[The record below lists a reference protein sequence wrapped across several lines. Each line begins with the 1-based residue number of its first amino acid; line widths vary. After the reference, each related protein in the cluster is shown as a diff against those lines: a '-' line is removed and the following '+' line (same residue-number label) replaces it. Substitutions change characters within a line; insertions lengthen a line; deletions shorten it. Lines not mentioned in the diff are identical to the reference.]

1 MATKFTVPGPDF
13 DKEIDDLV
21 SVESDKEID
30 GQDEEVLNEP
40 NSVWYIEHI
49 KTAFYVLRLLP
60 IIIALSIAFYFGM
73 TINCAGEYEE
83 AIKKNE
89 QRLYGD

>member
-1 MATKFTVPGPDF
+1 MGTKYLVPGPDF
-13 DKEIDDLV
+13 DDEIDKLLD
-21 SVESDKEID
+21 VEQDNEID
-30 GQDEEVLNEP
+30 GQDEEELNEP

-49 KTAFYVLRLLP
+49 RTAFYFLRILP
-60 IIIALSIAFYFGM
+60 IMIALSIAFYFGM

-83 AIKKNE
+83 AIEKNE